1 MGKTS
6 IDGLR
11 VRTANPVRVP
21 TASPHRVVGD
31 IVTPT
36 RRRTVKPRAEERNSL
51 SVEKS
56 EVDTWE
62 RDTLDP
68 DSLDNSLG
76 AVDEAAWSELLDGFG
91 DDDSKKSSDLGLERR
106 GAAADSTRR
115 RAKSDKD
122 LEEKPSRKERKQES
136 KLPKKRHLKIKHP
149 ILMTLFIVLVAL
161 GVTGFVWGD
170 SLISRLTNGQSG
182 LFSAIGAMI
191 SNEIPFETDANGRTN
206 VLVFGTEGFNMDGA
220 TNYIDRESSG
230 SHDGANLTDSI
241 MVVSF
246 DQETQDVAMIS
257 IPRDLKVQMACSA
270 GKINEVYWC
279 HNKNGDN
286 EEAGALAL
294 AQQLEQVLGIEF
306 QYWAHVNWG
315 ALMDIIDTIGGITVV
330 LNEDIDDRGW
340 TGTVIKAGV
349 PTRLTGLQAVAL
361 ARARH
366 GTVGGDFT
374 RGNSQQ
380 KIMEGIVQELATN
393 GVNITEA
400 FSLLNILGDN
410 FRSNFSTDN
419 IKAGVKM
426 ASAFNPGTMR
436 NILLV
441 DYINNIY
448 YMTTANINGIS
459 YVVPAA
465 GVNNYTQVHRYIA
478 QILSNNP
485 AVREGAEISVYNA
498 TGEAGIA
505 GAEKTKLEADGYVIS
520 AVGDSEGAG
529 CEAKYCVYAMTE
541 EMPATQAALA
551 ERYGVEVRSGA
562 ELPGDI
568 YAGTNDFIIVVK
580 ELE

>member
-426 ASAFNPGTMR
+426 AS
-436 NILLV
+436 
-441 DYINNIY
+441 
-448 YMTTANINGIS
+448 
-459 YVVPAA
+459 
-465 GVNNYTQVHRYIA
+465 
-478 QILSNNP
+478 
-485 AVREGAEISVYNA
+485 EIGRAHV
-498 TGEAGIA
+498 
-505 GAEKTKLEADGYVIS
+505 
-520 AVGDSEGAG
+520 
-529 CEAKYCVYAMTE
+529 
-541 EMPATQAALA
+541 
-551 ERYGVEVRSGA
+551 
-562 ELPGDI
+562 
-568 YAGTNDFIIVVK
+568 
-580 ELE
+580 